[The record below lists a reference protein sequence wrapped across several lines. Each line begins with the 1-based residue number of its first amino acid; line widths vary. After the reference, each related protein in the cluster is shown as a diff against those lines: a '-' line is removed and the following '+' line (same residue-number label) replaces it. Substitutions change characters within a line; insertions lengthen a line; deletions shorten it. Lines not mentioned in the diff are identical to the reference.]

1 MTPKQGNLIKTTAAS
16 ATAVTANLMELDRIL
31 SGKKKM
37 VVIVHNNPDPDALAS
52 AFALEYIAQS
62 RHGIQ
67 SDIGYGGLVSR
78 PENMAMVKELKITL
92 KKISRIRIENYDL
105 VAMVDTQ
112 PGAGNNLLP
121 PDVHCH
127 IVIDHHPLRRTTHA
141 DFLLVRQELGTT
153 ATILIEW
160 LNESK
165 LTIPSDLATALAYAI
180 RSETLDLGRETS
192 KRDVKA
198 YLTVFPKISIRKFA
212 RIAHPKLPRSYF
224 IVLANTL
231 QRTLCFRNLMCAHLG
246 QVPAPEI
253 VAEMADLLLQHKHM
267 SWSLCSGRYKHY
279 LLISIRSSNP
289 RAEAGKIIQ
298 QLVPNP
304 NNAGGHGMFAGG
316 KIDLDGRDSEQI
328 VELEQ
333 RISRDFASL
342 LGYPDANWK
351 PLLLKNH

>member
-1 MTPKQGNLIKTTAAS
+1 MAPKPVNSNKS
-16 ATAVTANLMELDRIL
+16 AGDSANPVTANLVELDRVVA
-31 SGKKKM
+31 GQKKLL
-37 VVIVHNNPDPDALAS
+37 VIVHNNPDPDALAS
-52 AFALEYIAQS
+52 AFALSYIVQS
-62 RHGIQ
+62 RHGIV
-67 SDIGYGGLVSR
+67 SDIAYGGLVSR
-78 PENMAMVKELKITL
+78 PENMAMVRELKITL
-92 KKISRIRIENYDL
+92 KKITRIRIENYDL

-121 PDVHCH
+121 STVHCH

-141 DFLLVRQELGTT
+141 DFLLVRPELGTT

-160 LNESK
+160 LSESG
-165 LTIPSDLATALAYAI
+165 LSIPSDLATALAYAI

-316 KIDLDGRDSEQI
+316 KIDLDGLDGEQI
-328 VELEQ
+328 NGLEKQ
-333 RISRDFASL
+333 ISRDFARL
-342 LGYPDANWK
+342 LGYQDANWK
-351 PLLLKNH
+351 PLLLKND

>member
-1 MTPKQGNLIKTTAAS
+1 MAPKIQNSTRSNAEPANV
-16 ATAVTANLMELDRIL
+16 ANANLLELDRIF
-31 SGKKKM
+31 SGKRKM
-37 VVIVHNNPDPDALAS
+37 LIAVHNNPDPDALAS
-52 AFALEYIAQS
+52 AFALEHIAQS

-78 PENMAMVKELKITL
+78 PENLAMVRELKITL
-92 KKISRIRIENYDL
+92 KKINRVRLENYDL
-105 VAMVDTQ
+105 IAMVDTQ

-127 IVIDHHPLRRTTHA
+127 IVVDHHPLRRNTRA
-141 DFLLVRQELGTT
+141 DFLLVRPELGTT

-160 LNESK
+160 LSESG
-165 LTIPSDLATALAYAI
+165 LSIPSDLATALAYAI

-289 RAEAGKIIQ
+289 RAEAGNIIQ

-316 KIDLDGRDSEQI
+316 KIDLDGFSADQI
-328 VELEQ
+328 IELEKK
-333 RISRDFASL
+333 ISRDFASL
-342 LGYPDANWK
+342 LGYKDVNWK
-351 PLLLKNH
+351 PLLLKND